1 MSLQSVL
8 VIFGLLASIPIIR
21 RVGTAALKLMEH
33 LSIITAVGTASAG
46 YLACMMVFD
55 EVAFV
60 SWIQSNLLLSS
71 PTVVALDMRLDVPSL
86 IAAGMIVLSGTRMAK
101 SRLGTSG
108 MLSAN
113 SFADGER
120 NLQIHDL
127 EI

>member
-1 MSLQSVL
+1 MGLQSVL
-8 VIFGLLASIPIIR
+8 VIFGRPAGIPAIR
-21 RVGTAALKLMEH
+21 RIGTVTLKSMEH
-33 LSIITAVGTASAG
+33 LSIITALAAALAG
-46 YLACMMVFD
+46 YLACMMLFD

-60 SWIQSNLLLSS
+60 SWMQSNLPLRS
-71 PTVVALDMRLDVPSL
+71 PTAAALDMRLDIPSL

-108 MLSAN
+108 TLFAN